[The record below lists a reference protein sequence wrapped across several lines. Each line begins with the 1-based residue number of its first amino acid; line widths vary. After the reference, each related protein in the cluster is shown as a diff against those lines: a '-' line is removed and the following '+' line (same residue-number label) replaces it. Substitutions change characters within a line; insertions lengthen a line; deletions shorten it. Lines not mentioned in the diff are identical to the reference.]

1 MKESTRWIG
10 LTIFVIV
17 CFGAG
22 GIGAIATTP
31 EINGWYQTIE
41 KPTWNPP
48 NEVFGPVWATLF
60 VMMSIAAWL
69 VWKTGGVQPVAIPL
83 VLFFTQL
90 ALNIGWSWIFFGRHQ
105 PGLAF
110 AEILILWLAIAGT
123 MVAFHKHS
131 KLACWLMAPYLS
143 WVSFA
148 SLLNFTIWRLNAG

>member
-10 LTIFVIV
+10 LNIFVIV
-17 CFGAG
+17 CLGAG

-90 ALNIGWSWIFFGRHQ
+90 TLNIGWSWIFLVGINQ
-105 PGLAF
+105 G
-110 AEILILWLAIAGT
+110 
-123 MVAFHKHS
+123 
-131 KLACWLMAPYLS
+131 
-143 WVSFA
+143 
-148 SLLNFTIWRLNAG
+148 